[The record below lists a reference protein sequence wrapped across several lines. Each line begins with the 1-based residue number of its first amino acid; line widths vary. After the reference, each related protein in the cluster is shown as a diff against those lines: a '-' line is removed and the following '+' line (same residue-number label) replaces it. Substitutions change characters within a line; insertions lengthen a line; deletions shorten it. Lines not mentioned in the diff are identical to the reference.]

1 MVDSL
6 EFATWE
12 VTFDRVVIRFFGKED
27 DDVGLQHF
35 EFCPKRGMP
44 SHDVAE
50 FSHGGRLRWSQ
61 QSKLLQRKPNRGDAK
76 SAEARVHPAR
86 MAFFYSLLLKRS
98 LDTPSALTQ
107 RLDTSRVREDG
118 NTIHGF
124 LFRQL
129 ITLALILGIQWRA
142 P

>member
-12 VTFDRVVIRFFGKED
+12 VTFDRVVIRFSGKED

-61 QSKLLQRKPNRGDAK
+61 QSKLLQRKPNREMLRALK
-76 SAEARVHPAR
+76 LECTLPEWRFFI
-86 MAFFYSLLLKRS
+86 AFS
-98 LDTPSALTQ
+98 
-107 RLDTSRVREDG
+107 
-118 NTIHGF
+118 
-124 LFRQL
+124 
-129 ITLALILGIQWRA
+129 
-142 P
+142 